1 MADAPARQVPPA
13 NAPDTSAQAPKA
25 PSEAELDRAIAFMK
39 NVWRRLVEMMVD
51 LQRDIQRK
59 S

>member
-1 MADAPARQVPPA
+1 MAAP
-13 NAPDTSAQAPKA
+13 APKA
-25 PSEAELDRAIAFMK
+25 PTEAELDRAIAFMK
-39 NVWRRLVEMMVD
+39 KVWRRLVEMMVD